1 MLWIPL
7 TVFAALAQTVRN
19 AAQRHLVASLGT
31 LGATL
36 VRFLYGLPFALVWLG
51 IVAVVSGEP
60 LPRPTAMWAVWVAV
74 GGVAQ
79 IAGTAL
85 LLRVMTERNFALGV
99 AYSKTELLQ
108 VAIFGAVLLGDP
120 LSLATVLAVVL
131 GTLAVLLL
139 SPPVEGSSSIF
150 AAMTAWPPHR
160 TAVLGVLSGA
170 GFAVA
175 AVGYRGATL
184 ALSGASAFPA
194 AAATLVAA
202 QTLQTVLLGGWLLV
216 RSRGVVMKVCAP
228 GARPCSRAWP
238 GQRRQSGGSPP
249 APRAGGERSHARS
262 DRAALRVHRVAP
274 PVQRHHSP
282 HRGGRH
288 DPAGGG
294 GRDRRAVGLAAT
306 ARQSRLP
313 TFGCFD
319 QCGGHA
325 RSTTVRSRLTYTRG
339 DACQA

>member
-7 TVFAALAQTVRN
+7 TIFAALAQTVSN

-31 LGATL
+31 MGATL

-108 VAIFGAVLLGDP
+108 VAVFGAVLLGDP
-120 LSLATVLAVVL
+120 LSLATVVAVVL

-160 TAVLGVLSGA
+160 TAMLGVLSGA

-184 ALSGASAFPA
+184 ALSGASAFPGRRRDARRRPDTPDRA
-194 AAATLVAA
+194 AGRLAADPLARRRHEA
-202 QTLQTVLLGGWLLV
+202 F
-216 RSRGVVMKVCAP
+216 CAP
-228 GARPCSRAWP
+228 GARPCSPAWP
-238 GQRRQSGGSPP
+238 GPRRQPGGSPP
-249 APRAGGERSHARS
+249 APWSRWPTFARS
-262 DRAALRVHRVAP
+262 V
-274 PVQRHHSP
+274 
-282 HRGGRH
+282 
-288 DPAGGG
+288 
-294 GRDRRAVGLAAT
+294 
-306 ARQSRLP
+306 
-313 TFGCFD
+313 
-319 QCGGHA
+319 
-325 RSTTVRSRLTYTRG
+325 
-339 DACQA
+339 

>member
-1 MLWIPL
+1 VLWIPL
-7 TVFAALAQTVRN
+7 TVFAALAQTIRN

-36 VRFLYGLPFALVWLG
+36 VRFLYGLPFALAWLG

-85 LLRVMTERNFALGV
+85 LLLVMTERNFALGV

-108 VAIFGAVLLGDP
+108 VALFGTLLLGDP

-139 SPPVEGSSSIF
+139 SPPVEGSSSVF
-150 AAMTAWPPHR
+150 AAMTVWPPHR
-160 TAVLGVLSGA
+160 TAMLGVLSGA

-202 QTLQTVLLGGWLLV
+202 QTMQTVLLGGWLLI
-216 RSRGVVMKVCAP
+216 RSRGVVMNVL
-228 GARPCSRAWP
+228 RAWRTSVFAGLAGAAASTGWFTAGALEP
-238 GQRRQSGGSPP
+238 VANVRTLGLIELLFAYIVSRRLF
-249 APRAGGERSHARS
+249 S
-262 DRAALRVHRVAP
+262 DTIRPIEVIAMILLAVAVAIAALL
-274 PVQRHHSP
+274 
-282 HRGGRH
+282 G
-288 DPAGGG
+288 
-294 GRDRRAVGLAAT
+294 
-306 ARQSRLP
+306 
-313 TFGCFD
+313 
-319 QCGGHA
+319 
-325 RSTTVRSRLTYTRG
+325 
-339 DACQA
+339 